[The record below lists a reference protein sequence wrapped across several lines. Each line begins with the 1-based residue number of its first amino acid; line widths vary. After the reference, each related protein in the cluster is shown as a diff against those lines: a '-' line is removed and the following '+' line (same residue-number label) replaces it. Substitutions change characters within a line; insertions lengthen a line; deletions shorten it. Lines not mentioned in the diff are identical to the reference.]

1 MGLLDKVRAVTLGNL
16 SMVVVA
22 CGPAPAIQQAPGS
35 ISSSTF
41 PSAHAPAA
49 QAPVP
54 MATRAQAKDAFRWA
68 YAMDTAN
75 KAAQLGTILGGPYGG
90 PAGMGMGVLG
100 LLYGVVTAEAKLA
113 EEEMR
118 AQGELQK
125 EAAKDDQLEAAIEKE
140 LARQRSLQIQIA
152 GSASAS
158 ANVEMESGSTR
169 ALQPTSTPAADH
181 HGVAV
186 ASLPRAAAPAPFKN
200 LEIKDLNNDGTAD
213 LWIYYSPHTPGEV
226 LRQEESSR
234 MDGRVD
240 TWSYYKDGKLVRR
253 DVDHRGEGRP
263 DAVYFYDAQKIV
275 REERDEAGQGR
286 MTYRADYRDG
296 RLTRVERETRGSGR
310 PDLWVTYD
318 TAMEGE
324 IILKEERDLNGD
336 GFPDL
341 SSHYDRGR
349 LVRRDVNAVGL
360 EILATYD
367 DLPDSPNGGWPAALV
382 GK

>member
-1 MGLLDKVRAVTLGNL
+1 
-16 SMVVVA
+16 
-22 CGPAPAIQQAPGS
+22 
-35 ISSSTF
+35 
-41 PSAHAPAA
+41 
-49 QAPVP
+49 
-54 MATRAQAKDAFRWA
+54 
-68 YAMDTAN
+68 MDTAN

-100 LLYGVVTAEAKLA
+100 LLYGVITAEAKLA
-113 EEEMR
+113 EEEIR
-118 AQGELQK
+118 ARGQLEK
-125 EAAKDDQLEAAIEKE
+125 EATKDDQLEAAIEKE

-158 ANVEMESGSTR
+158 ANVEPGRGSMQ
-169 ALQPTSTPAADH
+169 AQEPTSTTAADYR
-181 HGVAV
+181 GVAL

-200 LEIKDLNNDGTAD
+200 LEIRDLNNDGIAD
-213 LWIYYSPHTPGEV
+213 LWIYYSPHTPREI

-253 DVDHRGEGRP
+253 DVDHGGAGRP
-263 DAVYFYDAQKIV
+263 DVVYFYDEQNIV
-275 REERDEAGQGR
+275 REERDEVGQGR

-296 RLTRVERETRGSGR
+296 RLTRVERETRGNGR

-324 IILKEERDLNGD
+324 VILKEERDLNGD

-349 LVRRDVNAVGL
+349 LVRRDLNAVGL
-360 EILATYD
+360 EILTTYE
-367 DLPDSPNGGWPAALV
+367 DLPDGRNGGWPAALV